1 MFKFRAQ
8 CNRIGKLARFH
19 APLDGMENPPM
30 DGIGEVVRRQIF
42 ADALKRLVIGQKR
55 AKQRLF
61 GRQV

>member
-1 MFKFRAQ
+1 
-8 CNRIGKLARFH
+8 
-19 APLDGMENPPM
+19 MENPPM